1 MTRQQ
6 LFLLLGLGVALLLNL
21 LARGLRR
28 RGTGDAPRGTA
39 PAAPQVPPRGRRLPP
54 PVVEPRRAGRGPAA
68 APSRPSGPPADA
80 RRRARA
86 PLGGRRAV
94 RRGIVLM
101 TVLGPCRA
109 LEPPDSRGPCGREP

>member
-28 RGTGDAPRGTA
+28 WGTGDAPRG
-39 PAAPQVPPRGRRLPP
+39 AAPEAPPGPARGRRPPP
-54 PVVEPRRAGRGPAA
+54 PVVEPRRAGEGPSAA
-68 APSRPSGPPADA
+68 SSRPAGPPVDA
-80 RRRARA
+80 RRRTRA

-109 LEPPDSRGPCGREP
+109 LEPPDSRA

>member
-1 MTRQQ
+1 MTRAEFFI
-6 LFLLLGLGVALLLNL
+6 LVMMALVLVLNL

-28 RGTGDAPRGTA
+28 WGTGDAPRGTA
-39 PAAPQVPPRGRRLPP
+39 PEAPQIPPRVHRLPP
-54 PVVEPRRAGRGPAA
+54 PVVEPRRAGRGPAT
-68 APSRPSGPPADA
+68 APSRPAGPPADA